1 MAKQYNIRWTENDSK
16 QLSKSVKNFNAK
28 VKRLE
33 KKYEGIAGVVI
44 PEKLTVREMREL
56 IGTRRDL
63 QKELKSL
70 QSFTQRG
77 SEEIVRAETQDTIFI
92 TKWQKQELEKR
103 AKVINVERDRRRE
116 ELESKE
122 LIHKGE
128 GLGYTRG
135 AVGMGKAEALQLRPT
150 KAFTSKMSKADVNAK
165 MKHYR
170 RESQS
175 TYWKKRDILMRDNYI
190 KALKEQFNSKAND
203 IIAKIQ
209 SMDVE
214 EVKNIIMSDPSEF
227 ETAYPLTAEEVEPY
241 LEHLREMWNVP
252 APQNKPKTKSKK
264 SKKKSKKSKKK
275 SKKRK

>member
-28 VKRLE
+28 VRRLE
-33 KKYEGIAGVVI
+33 KKYEGIDGVVI
-44 PEKLTVREMREL
+44 PEKVTMKEMRDL

-63 QKELKSL
+63 QKELRSL
-70 QSFTQRG
+70 QNFTQRG
-77 SEEIVRAETQDTIFI
+77 SEEIVRADTKDNIYL

-103 AKVINVERDRRRE
+103 ARTINSERDRRRE

-135 AVGMGKAEALQLRPT
+135 AVGMQKAEALQLRPT
-150 KAFTSKMSKADVNAK
+150 KAFTPKMTKSDINEK
-165 MKHYR
+165 MRHFRK
-170 RESQS
+170 ESQS

-190 KALKEQFNSKAND
+190 KALKEHFNSKAND

-214 EVKNIIMSDPSEF
+214 AVKDIIMSDPSEF
-227 ETAYPLTAEEVEPY
+227 ETAYPLTADEVEPY
-241 LEHLREMWNVP
+241 LDHLRIMWNVP
-252 APQNKPKTKSKK
+252 KVTKSSSGSKPKSKSSKK
-264 SKKKSKKSKKK
+264 SK